1 MKKSILMA
9 ALGLLSLNTI
19 AQDTTKEEGFIFTTV
34 KENPITSVK
43 NQNRA
48 GTCWCYSGLAFIE
61 SELLRMGK
69 GEYDFSEMFIVHNT
83 YLDRADKAVRTHGDV
98 SFSQGGSFYDV
109 IYGMKTFGL
118 VPEEEM
124 RPGVMYGDTLSN
136 HTELTR
142 SEERRVGKE
151 PKANC
156 AACKP
161 TVTRTH
167 SGRRPS
173 PLSTIFTWANVLK
186 SSPIKAKN
194 TLRSLSM
201 NLPD

>member
-19 AQDTTKEEGFIFTTV
+19 AQDTPKEEGFIFTTV

-83 YLDRADKAVRTHGDV
+83 YLTVPTRQCVHMVTFRSHKAVR
-98 SFSQGGSFYDV
+98 
-109 IYGMKTFGL
+109 
-118 VPEEEM
+118 
-124 RPGVMYGDTLSN
+124 
-136 HTELTR
+136 
-142 SEERRVGKE
+142 
-151 PKANC
+151 
-156 AACKP
+156 
-161 TVTRTH
+161 
-167 SGRRPS
+167 
-173 PLSTIFTWANVLK
+173 ST
-186 SSPIKAKN
+186 
-194 TLRSLSM
+194 M
-201 NLPD
+201 